1 MRHSFRTN
9 CSLMVWLAPTRLR
22 PLHYQALV
30 SRYQALVIRYQA
42 LVVRRSQP
50 RHQSETKPQNRKIGH
65 WHTNSARM
73 CSKNAAPP
81 ISAAWDLQS
90 HTIEYQDFQS
100 EKKYTFNMPLACVFG
115 KSLRACGFGNPHSN
129 CAGLQNRRSVS
140 EVSPERSVAVP
151 RMPKWNLSMS

>member
-1 MRHSFRTN
+1 
-9 CSLMVWLAPTRLR
+9 MVWLAPTRLR

-30 SRYQALVIRYQA
+30 SRYQALAIRYQALAIRYQA

-100 EKKYTFNMPLACVFG
+100 EKNTPLICLSHVF
-115 KSLRACGFGNPHSN
+115 SESPCGLADSEIRTPIAPDYKTVAAYQRCRPNG
-129 CAGLQNRRSVS
+129 RSPSRVC
-140 EVSPERSVAVP
+140 RNGIYQCH
-151 RMPKWNLSMS
+151 KLGF